1 MLSIQN
7 ATLADIPLVREL
19 TFKVWPQTYI
29 PIIGEEQVAYMLD
42 MMYSTEV
49 LQRQIANA
57 EQTFLLCYENEEPVA
72 YASYSDLGEGVYKLN
87 KIYILPEKHGR
98 GIGRFIINY
107 LSTEL
112 AKKKAIA
119 LDLNVNR
126 HNIPA
131 MIFYERLGFSKI
143 ADEDIDIG
151 NGYFMNDHILRLY
164 LL

>member
-1 MLSIQN
+1 MLTIR
-7 ATLADIPLVREL
+7 TVTTADIALVREL

-42 MMYSTEV
+42 LMYNPTT
-49 LQRQIANA
+49 LQRQIENN
-57 EQTFLLCYENEEPVA
+57 EQLFLLCYENEEPVA
-72 YASYSDLGEGVYKLN
+72 YASHSDVGEGIYKLN

-98 GIGRFIINY
+98 GIGRFIINH

-112 AKKKAIA
+112 SKKKAIA

-126 HNIPA
+126 NNIPA
-131 MIFYERLGFSKI
+131 LLFYERLGFSKI

-164 LL
+164 LV

>member
-1 MLSIQN
+1 MLSIRN
-7 ATLADIPLVREL
+7 VTLADIPLVREL
-19 TFKVWPQTYI
+19 TFKIWPQTYI

-42 MMYSTEV
+42 MMYSPVV
-49 LQRQIANA
+49 LQRQVENK
-57 EQTFLLCYENEEPVA
+57 EQVFLLCHENEDAVA
-72 YASYSDLGEGVYKLN
+72 YAAYSDIGEGIYKLN

-98 GIGRFIINY
+98 GIGRFIINH

-112 AKKKAIA
+112 SKRKAIA

-126 HNIPA
+126 NNIPA
-131 MIFYERLGFSKI
+131 LLFYERLGFAKI

-164 LL
+164 LV